1 LGGIFNIL
9 EIMIIVD
16 TLIWMRIK
24 SDVDFKHLIKIG
36 VIPSFLNLHEMGSSS
51 LLYRNPKLLFRGYLN
66 IDKFLDKVIIYNPFQ
81 QMLFENH
88 NIESEYKYANDI
100 IQNISI
106 ISKTSLVEYL
116 KEAEKLKVEM
126 QTEIE
131 NMDIGLSEVTKYVN
145 EKIKRIQDGFIRTDG
160 NISLQREQKKIF
172 IESRKNDYSSVVN
185 LFKSIFKTVYKIDIN
200 ADELLSKE
208 LFIKV
213 TNEYFLSLETKER
226 EEITNN
232 DWNDLFFMLYVNK
245 GDYFWT
251 DERKW
256 LKIIKKLKLQH
267 YLFDGEIYLQKA
279 KKK

>member
-1 LGGIFNIL
+1 
-9 EIMIIVD
+9 MIIVD